1 MDTGLL
7 VVLGDWLPASRQP
20 SACPCSVPGRYPTG
34 TPGLAPWADV
44 RWLSS
49 RPARTVDLK
58 AELND
63 PAASLAREADAQIT
77 APVLNPMGA
86 GKAGADYPAAVVRT
100 LVGDFPSLANSLT
113 AELVRA
119 AVERQHRQPEPTFE
133 CIVDHPTLSTWK
145 LVLRRDEPHAFV
157 FT

>member
-1 MDTGLL
+1 
-7 VVLGDWLPASRQP
+7 
-20 SACPCSVPGRYPTG
+20 
-34 TPGLAPWADV
+34 V

-63 PAASLAREADAQIT
+63 PAASLAREADAKIT

-145 LVLRRDEPHAFV
+145 LVLHRDEPARLRLHLTTRRRGAHRGRRPV
-157 FT
+157 RASRARRAGRVGGHLDRP